1 MNDEGK
7 RYSTQE
13 TVRVSWQLVVGL
25 KEYDC
30 ITFMLVSYRTVYRPN
45 CDHSNCTIFDPF
57 CSTATGTS
65 ENNFVMHFYG
75 YGSCPSIVQ
84 AFNTPQYN
92 TNPLFSSHYTY
103 IMQACQCMSSLLL
116 NGKKAIKSH
125 EVVRIDKIF
134 KFNCIQLFTLFHLL
148 SRLHTLYILQCT
160 TRHVNRMAT
169 ESDQLI
175 FQLFFFLCNRDFV
188 VWNPV
193 FN

>member
-1 MNDEGK
+1 
-7 RYSTQE
+7 
-13 TVRVSWQLVVGL
+13 
-25 KEYDC
+25 
-30 ITFMLVSYRTVYRPN
+30 
-45 CDHSNCTIFDPF
+45 
-57 CSTATGTS
+57 
-65 ENNFVMHFYG
+65 MHFYG